1 LAARKFLEKYYPGE
15 STFVDISDYASRI
28 NGEEEVEDESEVDFS
43 LPKVEKVPGG
53 CLHFAI
59 SLEPEAHPLAE
70 DRVATIALL
79 GALDL
84 PVPDSLKAKLSGSIQ
99 NVYFVIERGFS
110 RTVSRSTV
118 DCEGCPEFEENVS
131 PQVFQGNQ
139 AALVEFDQENSIVT
153 VKLHRK
159 APPKSK
165 AMQYQPQE
173 KPEEDDKEDEDA
185 EEEPEEEDLDDIN
198 DELIAFCEFNLWDLI
213 DIERG
218 NHQVDLVER
227 ITQTF
232 DCLTPDDAVRVLNN
246 ECHPSMVNFY
256 GRSLIELG
264 DQQDAIK
271 EGVAE
276 IKEGGFMNFFVGKVK
291 GALKDKAEELK
302 GKAQDF
308 VEDKLQGVADAAMQ
322 YISPQDDDEE
332 DENEEPVDDEED
344 DEALELTNKIFLAK
358 QQLQRSIQ
366 NLGLVAGQQL
376 LHICAVFRV
385 FYCTLGGQSQES
397 CGNIVKLYDSQ
408 LSVYVVSQLR
418 VTNPVVLS
426 GTFSNK
432 LAPRIFSILSF
443 GCNHR
448 HLGLLSR
455 NSCFNLIIQKKMSKR
470 FAEKRALST

>member
-1 LAARKFLEKYYPGE
+1 M
-15 STFVDISDYASRI
+15 
-28 NGEEEVEDESEVDFS
+28 EEEEDEDENEDDFS
-43 LPKVEKVPGG
+43 MPKVEKVPGG

-59 SLEPEAHPLAE
+59 SLEPEVHPLAE

-84 PVPDSLKAKLSGSIQ
+84 PVPDSLKDKLSGSIQ

-110 RTVSRSTV
+110 RTVSKSQV

-131 PQVFQGNQ
+131 PQVFQGSQ

-173 KPEEDDKEDEDA
+173 KAEEEEEEDEDA
-185 EEEPEEEDLDDIN
+185 EEEEEEDLDDMN
-198 DELIAFCEFNLWDLI
+198 DELIAFCEFNLWDLV

-232 DCLTPDDAVRVLNN
+232 DCLTPDDAMRVLNN

-264 DQQDAIK
+264 EHQDAIK
-271 EGVAE
+271 EGVTE
-276 IKEGGFMNFFVGKVK
+276 IKEGGFMNFFMGKAK
-291 GALKDKAEELK
+291 GALQDKADELK
-302 GKAQDF
+302 AKAQGF

-322 YISPQDDDEE
+322 YICPQDDDEE
-332 DENEEPVDDEED
+332 DGNEDPVDDEDD
-344 DEALELTNKIFLAK
+344 DEALELTNRIFLAK

-366 NLGLVAGQQL
+366 NLELVAGQWL
-376 LHICAVFRV
+376 LHICAVFLV
-385 FYCTLGGQSQES
+385 FYCDLGGQSKES
-397 CGNIVKLYDSQ
+397 CGNIVKLYN
-408 LSVYVVSQLR
+408 LHFSVIVVAI
-418 VTNPVVLS
+418 T
-426 GTFSNK
+426 
-432 LAPRIFSILSF
+432 I
-443 GCNHR
+443 H
-448 HLGLLSR
+448 
-455 NSCFNLIIQKKMSKR
+455 
-470 FAEKRALST
+470 